1 MAAVI
6 SIEMACPSVSNNYCL
21 VWGCKS
27 KFSRKSGVWMHTFP
41 KDSQLKK
48 EWEVHIIYYKYY
60 LKKFKKMKSHL
71 TDSTIYT
78 YFFPAVTF
86 LQIKCLCWNKIMT
99 LLLLFVTSF

>member
-6 SIEMACPSVSNNYCL
+6 GIKMACPSVSNNFCC

-48 EWEVHIIYYKYY
+48 EWEVR
-60 LKKFKKMKSHL
+60 LKLGKKGKNPV

-86 LQIKCLCWNKIMT
+86 PQIKCLCWDKIMT